1 MKDKTGAAGAGKAS
15 LMSVH
20 VLTLA
25 GMEPAP
31 EAERGLDRRV
41 SAHSFHLKPGSS
53 QTHVL
58 SPGLSP
64 EHPGKAGGS
73 FQKGGGG
80 SSEAPSVVL
89 DRRWRR
95 QPLLRLPLLWNVCAI
110 F

>member
-1 MKDKTGAAGAGKAS
+1 
-15 LMSVH
+15 MSVD

-31 EAERGLDRRV
+31 EAERVLDRRV

-64 EHPGKAGGS
+64 EHPGEAGGS
-73 FQKGGGG
+73 FQKGGGAPLRPHQWSWTDGGGG
-80 SSEAPSVVL
+80 SRCSARPFFGMSVLFFDPVSH
-89 DRRWRR
+89 
-95 QPLLRLPLLWNVCAI
+95 CGS
-110 F
+110 